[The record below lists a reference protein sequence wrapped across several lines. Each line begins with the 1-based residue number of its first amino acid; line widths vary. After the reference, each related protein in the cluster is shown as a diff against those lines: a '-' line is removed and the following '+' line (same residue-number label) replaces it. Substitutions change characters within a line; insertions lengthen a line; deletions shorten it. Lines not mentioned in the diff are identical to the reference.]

1 MSKKNNDDDDIIS
14 KEVKDK
20 FKKFKDK
27 SIDQIKSVFAIY
39 DINF

>member
-27 SIDQIKSVFAIY
+27 SIDQINSVFSI
-39 DINF
+39 